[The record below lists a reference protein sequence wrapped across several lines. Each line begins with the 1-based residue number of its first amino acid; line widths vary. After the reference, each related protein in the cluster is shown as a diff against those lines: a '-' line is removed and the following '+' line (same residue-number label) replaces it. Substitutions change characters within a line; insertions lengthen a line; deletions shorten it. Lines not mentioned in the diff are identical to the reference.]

1 MTDLRTI
8 HGSSDGCAF
17 IGIGNVEAIVNAR
30 ITNIFPRQHDVGVV
44 VAVSGVVERYGNAV
58 PCIRQTMV
66 RCVPE
71 IDVQWRKGKPGIAA
85 PGTIAAGCGIGHAV
99 RIGIKYG
106 KQSARRVKGAQEPT
120 CVNCEQRVGKIA
132 WCIARTPGHI
142 LWTDRESLKV
152 W

>member
-1 MTDLRTI
+1 
-8 HGSSDGCAF
+8 
-17 IGIGNVEAIVNAR
+17 
-30 ITNIFPRQHDVGVV
+30 
-44 VAVSGVVERYGNAV
+44 
-58 PCIRQTMV
+58 MV

-71 IDVQWRKGKPGIAA
+71 IDVQWRKGKPGIARA
-85 PGTIAAGCGIGHAV
+85 GTIAAGCGIGHAV

-106 KQSARRVKGAQEPT
+106 KQIARRVKGPQEPT